1 MSMFTR
7 SNSNDFIERIMFEK
21 LTISDKVERFST
33 ELSVWNTLIED
44 FAKQQ
49 ASIELYSSLLQL
61 TNSKINKTSRDVI
74 RDFCDNLK
82 AELLEMDNTNK
93 HRVIISN
100 DIANKSNS
108 SNNNTNKE

>member
-1 MSMFTR
+1 MSMFAK
-7 SNSNDFIERIMFEK
+7 SNTDFIDRIIFEK
-21 LTISDKVERFST
+21 LNNHDSIERFST
-33 ELSVWNTLIED
+33 ELSVWNNSIED